1 MDVVD
6 DLKKFEAYMREWT
19 ETGGFTV
26 HKVAAEKAALAIA
39 EITRLRQ
46 DLSTAIERA
55 AKVADNHARD
65 GRTYKEYANEVADE
79 IASSIRSLKTESTN
93 G

>member
-6 DLKKFEAYMREWT
+6 RLREMSLATSRDDLEALLDD
-19 ETGGFTV
+19 
-26 HKVAAEKAALAIA
+26 AAS

-55 AKVADNHARD
+55 AKVAEEYHDGGVDDVCLSVAR
-65 GRTYKEYANEVADE
+65 A
-79 IASSIRSLKTESTN
+79 IRSLKTESST
-93 G
+93 